1 MIIAAKMS
9 LTPLSGSPLFSTNT
23 PSFLHWNGPPGRES
37 ASCFLP
43 AGSEHKMNYELHMPS
58 QRGHG
63 PYAAPKWLPFRSNQI
78 KSTDIFLF
86 RIKCYVNNLFNNK
99 RNLGFFSVPVLWRE
113 TLLVN
118 IQSKNANAR
127 KDSGSAA

>member
-1 MIIAAKMS
+1 
-9 LTPLSGSPLFSTNT
+9 
-23 PSFLHWNGPPGRES
+23 
-37 ASCFLP
+37 
-43 AGSEHKMNYELHMPS
+43 MNYELHMPS
-58 QRGHG
+58 RRGHG
-63 PYAAPKWLPFRSNQI
+63 PFAAPKRLPFRSDQI
-78 KSTDIFLF
+78 KSTAIFLF

-99 RNLGFFSVPVLWRE
+99 TNLGFFSVAVLWRE